1 MIVAVHVQQEQRLA
15 AGSPLLQWAEES
27 QWRIDLGVEAS
38 QVGVLRK
45 QQVVELIP
53 VSRKLEQPVSAVVES
68 IAQQIDPLSHLV
80 SVMVKPATK
89 ADFLLEQHSK
99 LTLRLHRFYARLMK
113 QVLPRPWLVL
123 GAFVLLVYG

>member
-89 ADFLLEQHSK
+89 ADFL
-99 LTLRLHRFYARLMK
+99 
-113 QVLPRPWLVL
+113 
-123 GAFVLLVYG
+123 

>member
-1 MIVAVHVQQEQRLA
+1 
-15 AGSPLLQWAEES
+15 
-27 QWRIDLGVEAS
+27 
-38 QVGVLRK
+38 
-45 QQVVELIP
+45 
-53 VSRKLEQPVSAVVES
+53 VVES